1 MFGNCMR
8 RPLGEDY
15 ASGWLAP
22 AEQSDRSTQE
32 GKGPLVLFESP
43 DGAEAHGVWKLLERY
58 GYRMTWC
65 PGPQGGFSRE
75 CALSATGYCPLVDE
89 ADAVVS
95 SLDLADPLDQKVV
108 RALNDQVAATMPVTP
123 VVVVATKGSAARW
136 AEELP
141 GCRVV
146 AGPLSSKVLIRSLSL
161 AAPAGAAAAD
171 S

>member
-15 ASGWLAP
+15 ASGWP
-22 AEQSDRSTQE
+22 EGPDEQGE
-32 GKGPLVLFESP
+32 GPLVLFESP
-43 DGAEAHGVWKLLERY
+43 DGAEAHGVWKLLARY

-65 PGPQGGFSRE
+65 PGPKGGFSQE
-75 CALSATGYCPLVDE
+75 CALSSTGHCPLVDE

-108 RALNDQVAATMPVTP
+108 RALHDVEATDKP
-123 VVVVATKGSAARW
+123 VVVVTTKASAARW
-136 AEELP
+136 ADELP
-141 GCRVV
+141 DCRVV

-161 AAPAGAAAAD
+161 GLPVGATTAE

>member
-15 ASGWLAP
+15 ARDWPTASEHSAQQG
-22 AEQSDRSTQE
+22 E
-32 GKGPLVLFESP
+32 GPIVLFECP

-65 PGPQGGFSRE
+65 PGPKGGFSE
-75 CALSATGYCPLVDE
+75 QCTLSATGHCPLVE
-89 ADAVVS
+89 QAAAVVS
-95 SLDLADPLDQKVV
+95 SLDLVDPLDQKVV
-108 RALNDQVAATMPVTP
+108 RALDDKVATARP
-123 VVVVATKGSAARW
+123 VVVVTTEGSVPRW
-136 AEELP
+136 TEELP

-146 AGPLSSKVLIRSLSL
+146 AGPLSSKVLVRSLSL
-161 AAPAGAAAAD
+161 AVPVGAGATAAD